1 MVSLKF
7 SSLEE
12 INKHASELPSIN
24 LSKMHMPMLCKS
36 MRKSYDKGV
45 ECYNIK
51 MNEDAYICLFR
62 FQSLFQKLQR
72 SNQFR
77 KDKKEYLNIIGGKS
91 IIENAVVL
99 LEKLSKSLQK
109 DYESKTKSVKDIPP
123 VIKEEKFKYRIS
135 VNDLKNL
142 KSSKS
147 QRFLLCDV
155 RNSDE
160 YADNSINW
168 KESVNIPPKFIC
180 PGIIPKNIE
189 DLLYKEDKKVFA
201 NRSLMDYII
210 IMDNNSKHIEDNDNL
225 KDLKDILLKWECD
238 KVSHNIIIC
247 EGGFEKFSMA
257 YPLETT
263 KKTKSIGS
271 KTTNAN
277 KIVDIKNLTYP
288 EVDQGENKAVP
299 SPSPPPQSSKSPA
312 FTSGAIS
319 FSSSQSENPLPY
331 NRPVPTLNTD
341 YPEDVK
347 GRELKPNVPDRS
359 LKTYLLKDKEDQSNK
374 EVKPKKDYMKNDY
387 AQRSKEVVQDEEKKN
402 VITDFER
409 KKLFSENK
417 QDKENLRI
425 SGFGTTIN
433 EQKNSSK
440 ETFTGDGIH
449 NKYPTR
455 GSNTL
460 NATPFSSNM
469 NRSYSSPNIAELA
482 KKEEEEDEYSPSSLM
497 PKIHVDRSTKPSTQI
512 KRNFDHVWSSGQ
524 KKRGL
529 TGLKNL
535 GNTCYMNSIL
545 QCISNFT
552 VMAKYF
558 LENKY
563 LNDLNKK
570 SDTKGDIARE
580 YSALLQQMWSG
591 NVKSISPSDMKRVIG
606 KYNSNFSGFDQQ
618 DAHEFFLSF
627 MLWLHNDVNEIRE
640 KVTLPEQKT
649 ENAPSKKAA
658 AKKAWEYELC
668 VDKSFIKQTFYG
680 QRKSTLECPS
690 CHYESSRY
698 DSFMELSLELPPG
711 NRKVTLFECI
721 KLYLEPVHV
730 TWTCS
735 KCKHNGRSIKKFDL
749 VKLPLILTIHLAR
762 FFNDGLWRK
771 KQNVVDFDLE
781 HVNFG
786 RYVTTSDEGSLNT
799 LSDFSL
805 YGVCNHFGSMESGHY
820 TAYCYSQ
827 VYSKWHKYD
836 DNEVHELDKNNVV
849 TPAAYVLFYAAKN

>member
-62 FQSLFQKLQR
+62 FQSLFQKLQK

-91 IIENAVVL
+91 IIENAV
-99 LEKLSKSLQK
+99 
-109 DYESKTKSVKDIPP
+109 DIPP

-238 KVSHNIIIC
+238 K
-247 EGGFEKFSMA
+247 
-257 YPLETT
+257 
-263 KKTKSIGS
+263 
-271 KTTNAN
+271 
-277 KIVDIKNLTYP
+277 IVDIKNLTYP

-374 EVKPKKDYMKNDY
+374 EVKPKK
-387 AQRSKEVVQDEEKKN
+387 
-402 VITDFER
+402 
-409 KKLFSENK
+409 
-417 QDKENLRI
+417 
-425 SGFGTTIN
+425 
-433 EQKNSSK
+433 
-440 ETFTGDGIH
+440 
-449 NKYPTR
+449 
-455 GSNTL
+455 
-460 NATPFSSNM
+460 
-469 NRSYSSPNIAELA
+469 
-482 KKEEEEDEYSPSSLM
+482 
-497 PKIHVDRSTKPSTQI
+497 KII
-512 KRNFDHVWSSGQ
+512 
-524 KKRGL
+524 
-529 TGLKNL
+529 
-535 GNTCYMNSIL
+535 
-545 QCISNFT
+545 
-552 VMAKYF
+552 
-558 LENKY
+558 
-563 LNDLNKK
+563 
-570 SDTKGDIARE
+570 
-580 YSALLQQMWSG
+580 
-591 NVKSISPSDMKRVIG
+591 
-606 KYNSNFSGFDQQ
+606 
-618 DAHEFFLSF
+618 
-627 MLWLHNDVNEIRE
+627 
-640 KVTLPEQKT
+640 
-649 ENAPSKKAA
+649 
-658 AKKAWEYELC
+658 
-668 VDKSFIKQTFYG
+668 
-680 QRKSTLECPS
+680 
-690 CHYESSRY
+690 
-698 DSFMELSLELPPG
+698 
-711 NRKVTLFECI
+711 
-721 KLYLEPVHV
+721 
-730 TWTCS
+730 
-735 KCKHNGRSIKKFDL
+735 
-749 VKLPLILTIHLAR
+749 
-762 FFNDGLWRK
+762 
-771 KQNVVDFDLE
+771 
-781 HVNFG
+781 
-786 RYVTTSDEGSLNT
+786 
-799 LSDFSL
+799 
-805 YGVCNHFGSMESGHY
+805 
-820 TAYCYSQ
+820 
-827 VYSKWHKYD
+827 
-836 DNEVHELDKNNVV
+836 
-849 TPAAYVLFYAAKN
+849 